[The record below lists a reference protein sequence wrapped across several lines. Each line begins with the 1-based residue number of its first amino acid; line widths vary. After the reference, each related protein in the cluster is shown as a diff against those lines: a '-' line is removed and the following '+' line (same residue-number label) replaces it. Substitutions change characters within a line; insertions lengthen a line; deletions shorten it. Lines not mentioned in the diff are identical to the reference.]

1 MKKFTCTL
9 ALLLA
14 LLFGLSCLQP
24 SALAAEGVAPAWNG
38 IPATSFSGGSGTES
52 DPYLISNGGELA
64 YLAQKVNESNSTSNP
79 YRGAWYRLTAD
90 IDLGNQEW
98 TPIGW
103 NASAPYYFCGTFIGG
118 GHTISHLKISG
129 NVNYAGLFGSLAN
142 ASICNLTLRRDK
154 EGGIVA
160 LALLFQ
166 IDIGGKIKLML
177 RSLF

>member
-79 YRGAWYRLTAD
+79 YRGAWYRPVSYT
-90 IDLGNQEW
+90 
-98 TPIGW
+98 
-103 NASAPYYFCGTFIGG
+103 
-118 GHTISHLKISG
+118 HL
-129 NVNYAGLFGSLAN
+129 
-142 ASICNLTLRRDK
+142 NLWGCQLR
-154 EGGIVA
+154 
-160 LALLFQ
+160 
-166 IDIGGKIKLML
+166 KLEKPL
-177 RSLF
+177 SF

>member
-1 MKKFTCTL
+1 MPRR
-9 ALLLA
+9 AW
-14 LLFGLSCLQP
+14 
-24 SALAAEGVAPAWNG
+24 APAWNG

-142 ASICNLTLRRDK
+142 ASICNLTLRDSFHRQQRLPRGRVRWQYGRFPGNPVQPAC
-154 EGGIVA
+154 GGHHR
-160 LALLFQ
+160 
-166 IDIGGKIKLML
+166 G
-177 RSLF
+177 RESTP